1 MIIHIKNKDT
11 LIVEGFEF
19 KCAIGKR
26 GIRKNKSEGDFY
38 TPSGKFEIGKLYWR
52 PDRVEK
58 PDTKKFPSLTLA
70 KDCINSGGTS
80 FSTLNAANE
89 ECVASFLEGRIGYL
103 DIHKIISEVLD
114 KSDIKMVE
122 EIEDIF
128 EADMQ
133 SREMTK
139 ELININ

>member
-1 MIIHIKNKDT
+1 MKIPIAYGLGFPERINSVVIH
-11 LIVEGFEF
+11 LIL
-19 KCAIGKR
+19 KR
-26 GIRKNKSEGDFY
+26 SSNLSF
-38 TPSGKFEIGKLYWR
+38 
-52 PDRVEK
+52 VK
-58 PDTKKFPSLTLA
+58 PDSKKFPSLVLA

-128 EADMQ
+128 EAD
-133 SREMTK
+133 
-139 ELININ
+139 INLER

>member
-1 MIIHIKNKDT
+1 M
-11 LIVEGFEF
+11 
-19 KCAIGKR
+19 C
-26 GIRKNKSEGDFY
+26 IRD
-38 TPSGKFEIGKLYWR
+38 
-52 PDRVEK
+52 
-58 PDTKKFPSLTLA
+58 
-70 KDCINSGGTS
+70 S

-128 EADMQ
+128 EADVQ

-139 ELININ
+139 ELINLN

>member
-1 MIIHIKNKDT
+1 MDGTFFILQFSI
-11 LIVEGFEF
+11 FSF
-19 KCAIGKR
+19 A
-26 GIRKNKSEGDFY
+26 
-38 TPSGKFEIGKLYWR
+38 EIL
-52 PDRVEK
+52 
-58 PDTKKFPSLTLA
+58 
-70 KDCINSGGTS
+70 
-80 FSTLNAANE
+80 
-89 ECVASFLEGRIGYL
+89 L

-139 ELININ
+139 ELIRIN